1 MSQNASVCVRLR
13 AVPST
18 STSNVRL
25 ADSSRDMP
33 AGRTAGDQESRQA
46 VCNVLVYDL
55 SKQLTAQVEQAAS
68 RVPGCYRIWHSPLQ
82 LSALRKL
89 ESWLV
94 DIFLVNF
101 RDNREAALQ
110 AVESADARMRAVKIV
125 AVLPSPDADLAAAAI
140 ARGATTCVVEGDP
153 VLDAGMVLSTFRCG
167 LIPMNAEIATQLIAR
182 LRHHV
187 RMQEPAPAAADD
199 HASCLTDREV
209 EILQLSARGLK
220 QKEIAGVLGL
230 SPHTISGYFKRI
242 YEKLNVNSRSEAI
255 FEASEL
261 GYISIY

>member
-1 MSQNASVCVRLR
+1 MSQNASVCARLP
-13 AVPST
+13 AGPST
-18 STSNVRL
+18 STSSVRL
-25 ADSSRDMP
+25 TDSPGGMS
-33 AGRTAGDQESRQA
+33 AGRAGGAQEGRQA

-55 SKQLTAQVEQAAS
+55 GKQLTAQLEQAA
-68 RVPGCYRIWHSPLQ
+68 RGAPGHYRIWHSPLQ

-101 RDNREAALQ
+101 RDNRDAALQ
-110 AVESADARMRAVKIV
+110 AVERADARGRAVKIV
-125 AVLPSPDADLAAAAI
+125 AVLPTPDADLAAAAI

-153 VLDAGMVLSTFRCG
+153 VLDAGLVLSSFHRG

-187 RMQEPAPAAADD
+187 RTQEPAPAADD

-261 GYISIY
+261 GYVRLY